1 MRGLVLFVTGITVGV
16 AVQTAV
22 AQNVGL
28 VGLNH
33 VGMNVPNIEE
43 TVAFYTQ
50 KMEFREAFRTT
61 DDRGQ
66 PALVFIQLSRN
77 TFLELGQANAQRPA
91 GFTHYGIQVENM
103 GSAVKMFQQRG
114 LMVTEP
120 RLSPTVKSTQASITD
135 PNSIRI
141 ELTEFG
147 PDALQRKAIES
158 WK

>member
-1 MRGLVLFVTGITVGV
+1 MRGPVLFAAGVLVGL
-16 AVQTAV
+16 AVQAPS
-22 AQNVGL
+22 AQNAGL

-33 VGMNVPNIEE
+33 VGINVPNIEE

-50 KMEFREAFRTT
+50 KMGFREAFRTT

-66 PALVFIQLSRN
+66 PTLVFIQLSRN
-77 TFLELGQANAQRPA
+77 TFIELGQANAQRPA
-91 GFTHYGIQVENM
+91 GFTHYGVQVENM
-103 GSAVKMFQQRG
+103 GSAVAMFEQRG

-120 RLSPTVKSTQASITD
+120 RLSPTVKSTQANITD
-135 PNSIRI
+135 LNGIRI

-147 PDALQRKAIES
+147 PDSLQRKAIDS